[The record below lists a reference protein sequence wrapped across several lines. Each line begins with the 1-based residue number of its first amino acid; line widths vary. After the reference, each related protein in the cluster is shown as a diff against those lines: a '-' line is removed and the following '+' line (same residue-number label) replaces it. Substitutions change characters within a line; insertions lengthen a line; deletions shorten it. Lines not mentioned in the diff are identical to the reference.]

1 MKNRLKLLFKVL
13 LKPFFRFFDTMQIIN
28 GNNHVGVGDK
38 FGYNFKDYFYI
49 NKMEQ
54 IEHGLTLGLDSHS
67 KEIVLR
73 KIDIF
78 KNIPLWDT
86 VYSKNI
92 RTINRDE
99 ILYNDEELNEAKKI
113 KKQLPKIKKSID
125 FKNYLCEVVYY
136 HHGLTLLDWK
146 ALNFLSNKIFIDCGA
161 SFGDSAVIFSKYYN
175 PEKVI
180 SFELT
185 NDAKKAEQD
194 YFKTLISNQ
203 IDLKKIEFVPEGVSD
218 KKYNL
223 DGKDLKLTTID
234 DFVKRN
240 NLDKIG
246 LIKMD
251 IEGAAKL
258 AVLGALNTIKNYRP
272 ILVISIYHTPEE
284 FFEIKP
290 LIEKLDIKYKFMIK
304 NLNPIDYFEH
314 ETILLCVPKEL
325 S

>member
-1 MKNRLKLLFKVL
+1 MKNKLKLIFKFL
-13 LKPFFRFFDTMQIIN
+13 LKPFFRFFDTMQIVN
-28 GNNHVGVGDK
+28 VNNHLDVGDK

-49 NKMEQ
+49 NKMKK
-54 IEHGLTLGLDSHS
+54 IEHDLIKGLDSHS

-92 RTINRDE
+92 RTINREE
-99 ILYNDEELNEAKKI
+99 ILYNDYEIDEAKKI
-113 KKQLPKIKKSID
+113 KQQLPKIKKSLN
-125 FKNYLCEVVYY
+125 FKNYLYEVVYY
-136 HHGLTLLDWK
+136 HHGLTLISQK
-146 ALNFLSNKIFIDCGA
+146 AINFLSNKIFIDCGA
-161 SFGDSAVIFSKYYN
+161 SFGDSAVIFTKYYN
-175 PEKVI
+175 PKKVI

-185 NDAKKAEQD
+185 DDAIKAENFF
-194 YFKTLISNQ
+194 FKTLISNQ

-223 DGKDLKLTTID
+223 NSKDLKLTTID
-234 DFVKRN
+234 DYIKEN
-240 NLDKIG
+240 KYDKIG
-246 LIKMD
+246 FIKMD

-258 AVLGALNTIKNYRP
+258 AILGALNTIKIHRP

-290 LIEKLDIKYKFMIK
+290 LIEKLELNYKFMIK

-314 ETILLCVPKEL
+314 ETILLCLPKEL

>member
-1 MKNRLKLLFKVL
+1 M
-13 LKPFFRFFDTMQIIN
+13 
-28 GNNHVGVGDK
+28 
-38 FGYNFKDYFYI
+38 
-49 NKMEQ
+49 
-54 IEHGLTLGLDSHS
+54 
-67 KEIVLR
+67 
-73 KIDIF
+73 
-78 KNIPLWDT
+78 
-86 VYSKNI
+86 
-92 RTINRDE
+92 
-99 ILYNDEELNEAKKI
+99 
-113 KKQLPKIKKSID
+113 
-125 FKNYLCEVVYY
+125 
-136 HHGLTLLDWK
+136 
-146 ALNFLSNKIFIDCGA
+146 
-161 SFGDSAVIFSKYYN
+161 
-175 PEKVI
+175 
-180 SFELT
+180 
-185 NDAKKAEQD
+185 
-194 YFKTLISNQ
+194 
-203 IDLKKIEFVPEGVSD
+203 KKIEFVPEGVSD